1 MITNFNRV
9 PLMCFVLF
17 FQILGHGNGSEVSYI
32 TRSPGGLIQLHLP
45 LSSDKYAV
53 LHRDDALTGTKR
65 AIYIV
70 QGNGD
75 LSIARDPAPI
85 PRSGFLRLQIHQ
97 NSRQADTDGDGI
109 SDLTEM
115 NSPGLMNPLN
125 PASAIG
131 TSMGRVHLPD
141 KQTYET
147 LSHRDNFP
155 GSANISE
162 VKFVIYDIHTKSP
175 KLYFVNSK
183 RYEYHY
189 TFSRDAV
196 NRYNSNSLFN
206 NHTYFTNSRRRN
218 TAGSIVYHPNYVSPS
233 GQTGI
238 YTVEFWPADPVA
250 FRFIETSFE
259 MIVSSMP
266 FLDGQI
272 AYHPAS
278 ETQKTL
284 HQSEISQYKKSHV
297 AVIDSEDLF
306 GNSTYSAL
314 NTGECFGKLKFITGA
329 QTMSSRDIVIL
340 RNIPNDITHVSGII
354 TEQNQTPLS
363 HINLKAKQ
371 NGTPNAYLKNAST
384 DPRITPLI
392 GQNVKLSISPDG
404 IEIRI
409 ASQEET
415 EAYFE
420 KIRPSNTS
428 FPERNLNYDQIAQ
441 LSDIDFSMSSAFGSK
456 ATNLA
461 ELNTIIP
468 SVTPHGYAIPF
479 YFYDAFMKHNG
490 FYAEAEQMIDD
501 TLFQS
506 FPSVRENRLKEFRK
520 RIKETGILPN
530 WMLNALNDLQE
541 SFPDDAPIRARS
553 STNNEDLQGFNGAGL
568 YESYTHHK
576 EEGHFAKTAKQV
588 WAGLWTYRA
597 FEERDF
603 WRIDHMSAAMGILVH
618 QNFQNETSNGVGVTK
633 NIYLPGPGWE
643 GHYVNVQIGENLVT
657 NPEPGSIPEEY
668 IIANLGFG
676 SNYEIQYIRNSNQ
689 IETGQRILT
698 RSQALRLR
706 DYMDI
711 VHTHFKNLY
720 RGNSNFAMEIEFKL
734 VENGQFIIKQA
745 RPWVE

>member
-1 MITNFNRV
+1 MTALINRKA
-9 PLMCFVLF
+9 LVLF
-17 FQILGHGNGSEVSYI
+17 LLLFFILDKGKGNEISYI
-32 TRSPGGLIQLHLP
+32 SRSPGGLIQLHFT
-45 LSSDKYAV
+45 LSSDECAV
-53 LHRDDALTGTKR
+53 LHRDDKLRGINR
-65 AIYIV
+65 AIHIV
-70 QGNGD
+70 RGD
-75 LSIARDPAPI
+75 GEPAIAKDPAPI
-85 PRSGFLRLQIHQ
+85 PRTGFLRLQIHK
-97 NSRQADTDGDGI
+97 NSQQIDTDGDGL

-115 NSPGLMNPLN
+115 NSLGLMNPLN
-125 PASAIG
+125 PAPSIG
-131 TSMGRVHLPD
+131 TSKGSIYIPD
-141 KQTYET
+141 KQTYES

-155 GSANISE
+155 GSSNISE
-162 VKFVIYDIHTKSP
+162 VKFVIYDIHTSSP
-175 KLYFVNSK
+175 KLYFANSK
-183 RYEYHY
+183 RYQYHY

-196 NRYNSNSLFN
+196 NRYNNNSLFN

-233 GQTGI
+233 GQRGI
-238 YTVEFWPADPVA
+238 YTIEFWPSDPVA
-250 FRFIETSFE
+250 FRFVETSFE
-259 MIVSSMP
+259 MIASSIP
-266 FLDGQI
+266 YIDGQI
-272 AYHPAS
+272 AYHPSS
-278 ETQKTL
+278 ETQRTL
-284 HQSEISQYKKSHV
+284 HQTEIGQYKRSHV
-297 AVIDSEDLF
+297 AVIDSENLF

-314 NTGECFGKLKFITGA
+314 NPGECFGKLKFITGS

-340 RNIPNDITHVSGII
+340 RSIPNDITHVAGII

-371 NGTPNAYLKNAST
+371 NGTPNAYLKDASA

-392 GQNVKLSISPDG
+392 GQNVKLSINPDG
-404 IEIRI
+404 IDIRP

-420 KIRPSNTS
+420 KIRPSKTS
-428 FPERNLNYDQIAQ
+428 FPERDLSYDQITQ
-441 LSDIDFSMSSAFGSK
+441 LSNLDFSMSSAFGSK

-461 ELNTIIP
+461 ELNAILP
-468 SVTPHGYAIPF
+468 MLALNGYAIPF
-479 YFYDAFMKHNG
+479 YFYDTFMKHNG
-490 FYAEAEQMIDD
+490 FYTEAEQMIND

-530 WMLNALNDLQE
+530 WMLKALSDLQN
-541 SFPDDAPIRARS
+541 SFPENVDMRARS

-603 WRIDHMSAAMGILVH
+603 WRIDHMAAAMGILIH
-618 QNFQNETSNGVGVTK
+618 QSFQNETANGVGVTK

-668 IIANLGFG
+668 IIANLGFE

-689 IETGQRILT
+689 IESGQRILT
-698 RSQALRLR
+698 RNQALLLK
-706 DYMDI
+706 DYMNI
-711 VHTHFKNLY
+711 VHTHFKGLY

-734 VENGQFIIKQA
+734 AENGKFIIKQT

>member
-1 MITNFNRV
+1 MTSLIYRKALI
-9 PLMCFVLF
+9 PSLLF
-17 FQILGHGNGSEVSYI
+17 FFILDKGKGNEISY
-32 TRSPGGLIQLHLP
+32 TSRSPGGLIQLHFN
-45 LSSDKYAV
+45 LSADEYAV
-53 LHRDDALTGTKR
+53 LHRDDTLTGIKR
-65 AIYIV
+65 AIHIV
-70 QGNGD
+70 QGHGEI
-75 LSIARDPAPI
+75 SIAKDPAPI
-85 PRSGFLRLQIHQ
+85 SRSGFLRLQIHK
-97 NSRQADTDGDGI
+97 NSQQTDTDGDGL

-115 NSPGLMNPLN
+115 NSLGLMNPLN
-125 PASAIG
+125 PAPSIG
-131 TSMGRVHLPD
+131 TSKGKVYITDR
-141 KQTYET
+141 QTYDS

-162 VKFVIYDIHTKSP
+162 VKFVIYDIHTSSP
-175 KLYFVNSK
+175 KLYFINSK
-183 RYEYHY
+183 RYQYHY

-206 NHTYFTNSRRRN
+206 SHTYFTNTRRRN

-238 YTVEFWPADPVA
+238 YTVEFWPSDPVA
-250 FRFIETSFE
+250 FKFVETSFE
-259 MIVSSMP
+259 MIASSMP
-266 FLDGQI
+266 YLDGQI
-272 AYHPAS
+272 AYHPSS
-278 ETQKTL
+278 ETQRTL
-284 HQSEISQYKKSHV
+284 HQSEISQYERSHI
-297 AVIDSEDLF
+297 AVIDSEILF
-306 GNSTYSAL
+306 GNSTYTAL
-314 NTGECFGKLKFITGA
+314 NTGECFGKLRFITGA

-371 NGTPNAYLKNAST
+371 NGTPNAYLKDAST

-392 GQNVKLSISPDG
+392 GQNVKLIISPDG
-404 IEIRI
+404 IEIRP

-420 KIRPSNTS
+420 KIRPSETS
-428 FPERNLNYDQIAQ
+428 FPERNLSYDQITQ
-441 LSDIDFSMSSAFGSK
+441 LSNLNFSMSSAFGSK

-461 ELNTIIP
+461 ELNGILP
-468 SVTPHGYAIPF
+468 SLTPNGYAIPF

-490 FYAEAEQMIDD
+490 FYTEAEQMMNDS
-501 TLFQS
+501 LFQS
-506 FPSVRENRLKEFRK
+506 FPSVRENRLKEFRN
-520 RIKETGILPN
+520 RIKETGILPK
-530 WMLNALNDLQE
+530 WMLNALNDLQN
-541 SFPDDAPIRARS
+541 SFPENVAIRARS

-576 EEGHFAKTAKQV
+576 TEGHFAKTAKQV

-603 WRIDHMSAAMGILVH
+603 WRIDHMTAAMGILVH
-618 QNFQNETSNGVGVTK
+618 QSFQNEIANGVGATK

-643 GHYVNVQIGENLVT
+643 GHYVNVQTGENLVT

-668 IIANLGFG
+668 IIANLGFE

-689 IETGQRILT
+689 IESGQRILT
-698 RSQALRLR
+698 RSQALRLKN
-706 DYMDI
+706 YMDI
-711 VHTHFKNLY
+711 VHTHFKALY

-734 VENGQFIIKQA
+734 IESGKFIIKQA
-745 RPWVE
+745 RPWIE